1 MASSRKIPVEKLDE
15 AVNKILSEYQDS
27 IEENLD
33 IITKEMGQKGASAL
47 RQQAKK
53 TFEEHTGEYAK
64 GWKYDFRK
72 TRRYAKTTIYNDH
85 YSMPHLLE
93 HDHVIRNGTQRVY
106 GTVKGREHIK
116 TIADELVS
124 KFQEEVISKL

>member
-1 MASSRKIPVEKLDE
+1 MASSRKTPVEKLDE

>member
-1 MASSRKIPVEKLDE
+1 MASSKKTPIDKLDV
-15 AVNKILSEYQDS
+15 ALNKILAEYQDS
-27 IEENLD
+27 IEENVET
-33 IITKEMGQKGASAL
+33 ITKEMGQKGATAL
-47 RQQAKK
+47 RQQTKK

-85 YSMPHLLE
+85 YSLPHLLE

-116 TIADELVS
+116 PIADKLVS
-124 KFQEEVISKL
+124 KYQEEVVSKL